1 MEINVEID
9 FFEFFKNG
17 IFDYIKIGKTKE
29 WILNNFPNPDGF
41 YNYGGTNLL
50 SDKCS
55 IWKYGAIEF
64 HFDRNELY
72 FIWCDNLPNL
82 KDTSNIKLKKWF
94 LDDLSKLTLSFVL
107 SILNTEQMNYKITF
121 DSDLKNSVIYIEKS
135 NVELWFQS
143 LEEITET
150 PNNYKMIGFGLKK

>member
-1 MEINVEID
+1 MEVNVEID

-29 WILNNFPNPDGF
+29 WILNNFPNPDNF

-50 SDKCS
+50 SDKCT
-55 IWKYGAIEF
+55 IWTYGAIEF

-72 FIWCDNLPNL
+72 LIWCDNLPDL
-82 KDTSNIKLKKWF
+82 KDTSNIRLKKWV

-107 SILNTEQMNYKITF
+107 NILNTEQMNYKIKF
-121 DSDLKNSVIYIEKS
+121 NDNLKNAVIYIEKS

-143 LEEITET
+143 LEEIIET
-150 PNNYKMIGFGLKK
+150 PNNYKMIGFGLKE